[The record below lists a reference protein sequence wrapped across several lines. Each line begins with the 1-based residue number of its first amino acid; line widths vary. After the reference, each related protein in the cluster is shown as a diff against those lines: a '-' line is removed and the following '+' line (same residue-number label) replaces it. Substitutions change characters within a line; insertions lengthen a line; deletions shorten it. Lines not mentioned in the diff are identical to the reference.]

1 MCIYILYIF
10 LAVPNTHSYRH
21 TEKNSENEKA
31 DNSFEM
37 RAEEDRKAAK
47 KEENLEER

>member
-1 MCIYILYIF
+1 M
-10 LAVPNTHSYRH
+10 HSRTKYTYRQ
-21 TEKNSENEKA
+21 TYRENSENEKA

-47 KEENLEER
+47 KEEKFRREITKQ